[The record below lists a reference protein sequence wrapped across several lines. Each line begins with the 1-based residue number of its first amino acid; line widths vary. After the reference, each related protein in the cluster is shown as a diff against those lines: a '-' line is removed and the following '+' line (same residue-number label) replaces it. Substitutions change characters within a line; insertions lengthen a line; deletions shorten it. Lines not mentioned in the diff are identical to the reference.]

1 QGQTPLFTEEQ
12 IGLADRGEYT
22 DTDWLD
28 EVMER
33 RAFSHNTSASISG
46 GGGVGTFN
54 LMLGYITDKGR
65 NNSEGSE
72 KFSARFNTNINID
85 DKFVLMADF
94 YAHRLQV
101 DRLMVNNDGH
111 GLYRDAWKMNP
122 TQDIFY
128 DSDLPEH
135 YILYNNLNP
144 VASI

>member
-1 QGQTPLFTEEQ
+1 
-12 IGLADRGEYT
+12 
-22 DTDWLD
+22 
-28 EVMER
+28 
-33 RAFSHNTSASISG
+33 
-46 GGGVGTFN
+46 
-54 LMLGYITDKGR
+54 
-65 NNSEGSE
+65 
-72 KFSARFNTNINID
+72 ID

-144 VASI
+144 VASIKHGGLRNNMYDRSTINLRPTYFITENLSLNGNVSY